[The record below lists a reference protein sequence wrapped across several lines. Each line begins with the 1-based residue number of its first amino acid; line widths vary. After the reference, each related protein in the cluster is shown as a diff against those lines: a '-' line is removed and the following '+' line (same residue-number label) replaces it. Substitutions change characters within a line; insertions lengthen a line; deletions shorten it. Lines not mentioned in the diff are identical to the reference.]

1 MPTTH
6 FANKTLLGVLAL
18 LFFLCTSH
26 SYGQAPSKTIRII
39 VPFSPGGGADSLA
52 RPLANHLKDRLGQA
66 VIVENRP
73 GAASNIGTEIVA
85 RAAPDGTTLLI
96 NTDGIA
102 IYPYLY
108 TKLNYDVFKDLVPI
122 TFVAETPLV
131 LASNK
136 SLPANTLKELI
147 AFAKIEGNKF
157 SFANPGLGTP
167 HHLAFEL
174 FAKQA
179 GVTAVQPVYK
189 GGGPA
194 LQDVLA
200 GHAQVGMFTLGAV
213 IGHISQGNLKPY
225 AVMTEKRAA
234 SAASIPT
241 MSEAGLPGVHAGLRF
256 VLMAPK
262 GTSPQTIS
270 LLYKATIESLQD
282 PALRDTYAKQGFEIL
297 GTTPEETEKIMKQD
311 YLRWGPILKQL
322 NLKLD

>member
-1 MPTTH
+1 MPFNLSILKRVFGITCS
-6 FANKTLLGVLAL
+6 VL
-18 LFFLCTSH
+18 FLYSSQSH
-26 SYGQAPSKTIRII
+26 SQIPSKTIKLI

-52 RPLANHLKDRLGQA
+52 RPLAEQLKNKLGQTV
-66 VIVENRP
+66 VIENKP
-73 GAASNIGTEIVA
+73 GAASNIGTEFVA
-85 RAAPDGTTLLI
+85 HSSPDGSTLLI
-96 NTDGIA
+96 NTDGVA

-122 TFVAETPLV
+122 TFIAETPLV

-136 SLPANTLKELI
+136 SLPPNSLKELI
-147 AFAKIEGNKF
+147 AFAKVEENKF

-179 GVTAVQPVYK
+179 GITAIQPVYK

-213 IGHISQGNLKPY
+213 ISHINQGNLKPY
-225 AVMTEKRAA
+225 AVMTEKRAS
-234 SAASIPT
+234 SAENIPT
-241 MSEAGLPGVHAGLRF
+241 MSEAGLPGVRAGLRF

-262 GTSPQTIS
+262 GTPPPIIA
-270 LLYKATIESLQD
+270 LIYKATMDSLKESN
-282 PALRDTYAKQGFEIL
+282 LRDAYAKQGFEIV
-297 GTTPEETEKIMKQD
+297 GTTPEETEKIMRQD
-311 YLRWGPILKQL
+311 YLRWGSILNQL
-322 NLKLD
+322 NIKLD

>member
-1 MPTTH
+1 MLSKLIG
-6 FANKTLLGVLAL
+6 FALSAL
-18 LFFLCTSH
+18 IFW
-26 SYGQAPSKTIRII
+26 PSPNYAQIPNKTIRLI

-52 RPLANHLKDRLGQA
+52 RPLSDQLKNKLDRTV
-66 VIVENRP
+66 VIENKP
-73 GAASNIGTEIVA
+73 GAASNIGTEFVA
-85 RAAPDGTTLLI
+85 RSTPDGSTLLI

-108 TKLNYDVFKDLVPI
+108 SKLGYDFFKDLVPI
-122 TFVAETPLV
+122 TFIAETPLV

-136 SLPANTLKELI
+136 SLPPNTLKELI
-147 AFAKIEGNKF
+147 AFAKIEDNKF

-179 GVTAVQPVYK
+179 GVTAAQPVYK

-213 IGHISQGNLKPY
+213 ISHINQGNLKPY
-225 AVMTEKRAA
+225 AVMTEKRAS
-234 SAASIPT
+234 SADNIPT
-241 MSEAGLPGVHAGLRF
+241 MSEAGLPGVRAGLRF

-262 GTSPQTIS
+262 GTPPQTIS
-270 LLYKATIESLQD
+270 VIYKATIESLKE
-282 PALRDTYAKQGFEIL
+282 PALREAYSKQGFEIL
-297 GTTPEETEKIMKQD
+297 GTTPEETEKIMRQD
-311 YLRWGPILKQL
+311 YVKWGPILNQL
-322 NLKLD
+322 NIKLD